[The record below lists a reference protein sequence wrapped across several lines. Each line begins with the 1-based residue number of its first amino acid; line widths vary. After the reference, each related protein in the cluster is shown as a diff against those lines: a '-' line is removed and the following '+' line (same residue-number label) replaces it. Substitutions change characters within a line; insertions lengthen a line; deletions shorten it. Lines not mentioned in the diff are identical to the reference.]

1 MIKKIKSPYIFLF
14 TIFINVSFAQVNEN
28 LLMERFNMNAF
39 NPAYAGTEGRV
50 LSFTTRSTWQG
61 VSGAPKMNY
70 FYFSGNPKKNLAFGL
85 SVINNK
91 VFVDERTLY
100 SVDASYKLTMG
111 AGRTLSLGVKV
122 GVHTKFTDVEAIQR
136 LTNAPNSAIPD
147 ITKET
152 YPVFGFGG
160 LYKTQK
166 FYLSFSIPNFLNPI
180 KYTDNESF
188 IGDEKPST
196 YLLAGYRIGVGS
208 VNSSINPFIS
218 SKIISGIGNTVHFGG
233 TYDYKSLFELGGGY
247 KSTKYMNVMAI
258 IKTKFGL
265 SLAYSYDFRG
275 AANDVEVQRTG
286 NEIFL
291 KFNF

>member
-1 MIKKIKSPYIFLF
+1 VIKINLLHLVLF
-14 TIFINVSFAQVNEN
+14 ILLSSLSLAQVNEN

-39 NPAYAGTEGRV
+39 NPAFSGSEGRV

-70 FYFSGNPKKNLAFGL
+70 FYYSGKPNKNLAFGI
-85 SVINNK
+85 SIINNK
-91 VFVDERTLY
+91 IFIDERTLY
-100 SVDASYKLTMG
+100 AVDASYQLTLGGGKALHLGIKAG
-111 AGRTLSLGVKV
+111 A
-122 GVHTKFTDVEAIQR
+122 HTKFTDVEAIER
-136 LTNAPNSAIPD
+136 LTNTPNPAIPD

-152 YPVFGFGG
+152 YPVVGFGA

-166 FYLSFSIPNFLNPI
+166 FYVSFSIPNFLNPI

-196 YLLAGYRIGVGS
+196 YFLAGYKIDVGAF
-208 VNSSINPFIS
+208 NSSINPFVS
-218 SKIISGIGNTVHFGG
+218 SKIIPGIGNTIHFGG
-233 TYDYKSLFELGGGY
+233 TYDFKGIFEVGGGY
-247 KSTKYMNVMAI
+247 KSTRYMNVMAI

-265 SLAYSYDFRG
+265 SLAYAYDFRG
-275 AANDVEVQRTG
+275 SSNDVEVQKSG
-286 NEIFL
+286 SEIFL